1 MSTTINLPRDTSIVQ
16 IAAAIEAQNTLFSD
30 YLTGLG
36 YTKSLESWD
45 AVKTVVR
52 NGAAS
57 KYFKVGDQL
66 QCKRGTDIL
75 TWDVIG
81 FDHDT
86 PVDTNLTH
94 SMTLLLHTAYDSV
107 QFDNYE
113 AFYYAASAVL
123 PAGTYNVTM
132 GSSWGTNVVSGKS
145 YQFTLANDL
154 PIGGQLSGFEGCPDV
169 APSTWQVKAWASNTA
184 TTATETVSVTE
195 GSTGTNL
202 GTLKFG
208 GDGTLNDLQRVG
220 YGYNN
225 WMKSAIRQY
234 LNSASAA
241 GSVWTPQHNFD
252 RCPSWVSSKAG
263 FLNGLDSDFQAVLA
277 QVNKVTALN
286 ALTDGGGSSA
296 TNKELIFLLA
306 RGEVNGPSEN
316 SIDEGTPYQYFTQ
329 NRGDTGTGRNDNAD
343 SNRIKYNA
351 SGAVQWWWLRDPASS
366 NATIAR
372 YISST
377 GYVSSSGAFDG
388 GWAVPAC
395 VIA

>member
-66 QCKRGTDIL
+66 QCKRDTDTL

-123 PAGTYNVTM
+123 PAGTYNVKM
-132 GSSWGTNVVSGKS
+132 GSSLGTNVVSGKS

-154 PIGGQLSGFEGCPDV
+154 PIGGQLSGFEGAPDQSP
-169 APSTWQVKAWASNTA
+169 ASWKVKAWASNAA

-208 GDGTLNDLQRVG
+208 GDGTLNDLQRVV

-225 WMKSAIRQY
+225 WMKSAMRQY

-277 QVNKVTALN
+277 NVNKVTALN
-286 ALTDGGGSSA
+286 TLTDGGGSA

-306 RGEVNGPSEN
+306 RGEVNGNNEN
-316 SIDEGTPYQYFTQ
+316 SIDEGAPYQYFTQ

-351 SGAVQWWWLRDPASS
+351 SRAVQWWWLRDPYSS
-366 NATIAR
+366 DAFHAR
-372 YISST
+372 SVNPGGYMST
-377 GYVSSSGAFDG
+377 GNVISGSC
-388 GWAVPAC
+388 AVPAC